1 MILGQPV
8 TIKPTYRVLILK
20 DDGTPLDF
28 DGETVIATSYWLRR
42 LENGDIQEVKPL
54 QSQSF
59 E

>member
-42 LENGDIQEVKPL
+42 LNNGDIQEIKPL
-54 QSQSF
+54 QPQSF